1 MSKQQKDLFAP
12 LRNLQF
18 IDREL
23 VKPNDYNPNK
33 VLEKNPKGGLLY
45 YSSLFKYKSIWFNPL
60 ALVKTSLRLLQCFI
74 YLCLP

>member
-33 VLEKNPKGGLLY
+33 VLEKNLKLLME
-45 YSSLFKYKSIWFNPL
+45 SGVRS
-60 ALVKTSLRLLQCFI
+60 
-74 YLCLP
+74 